1 MPIINKMASAWRDSV
16 PSKFAEKTQ
25 FWAGLPDLSQ
35 YNIPKREKIYQMTT
49 IQIYQI
55 LAIKYT
61 I

>member
-1 MPIINKMASAWRDSV
+1 MASAWRDSV